1 MTPPVITPVL
11 IVGGGPVGMN
21 LALNLAYWNTP
32 CLLVNDQPA
41 TANHPQGNSHNARTM
56 EHYRRLGLAEEIRAV
71 GLPPDHCGDA
81 ICVTRINGHEMGR
94 IVLEMQDARLS
105 LGIALRLGRC
115 TRFAPARAFSL
126 AEVIARCWVA
136 GDAEQVARTRRRD
149 GSGYRLP
156 PRCPVAPGVR

>member
-1 MTPPVITPVL
+1 MRSPQTPVL

-41 TANHPQGNSHNARTM
+41 TLNHPQGNSHNARTM

-94 IVLEMQDARLS
+94 I
-105 LGIALRLGRC
+105 ALPTNRERV
-115 TRFAPARAFSL
+115 TS
-126 AEVIARCWVA
+126 
-136 GDAEQVARTRRRD
+136 
-149 GSGYRLP
+149 GSRNLTSRPNPITGHLK
-156 PRCPVAPGVR
+156 CL